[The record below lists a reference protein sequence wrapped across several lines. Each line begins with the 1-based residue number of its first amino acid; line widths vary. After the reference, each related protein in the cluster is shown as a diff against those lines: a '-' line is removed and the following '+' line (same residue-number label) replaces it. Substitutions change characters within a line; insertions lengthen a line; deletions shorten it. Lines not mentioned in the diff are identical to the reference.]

1 MSVPQ
6 SSLLTGTAA
15 EELAASLKG
24 RDFLALADYTPQ
36 ELRYLIDLAIEL
48 KRRQKSGETFH
59 PLKGKTLG
67 MIFEKA
73 STRTRV
79 SFEVGMY
86 QLGGHAL
93 FLSGN
98 DLQIGRG
105 EPVSDTAQVLSR
117 YLDGIMIRTF
127 AHRTVIELARNS
139 TIPVINGLTD
149 SEHPCQVM
157 ADYQTAL
164 EHKGR
169 LEGLK
174 VAYIGDGNNMAHS
187 LLMGAAKLGLHMSV
201 ATPEGYE
208 PDADIVAQTRKV
220 AAGTGSLIHVCRD
233 PREAI
238 EQADIVYTDVWASM
252 GFEAEQAERE
262 KAFAAYQ
269 VNEELTK
276 FAKPDYL
283 FMHCLPAHR
292 GEEVSEGVIDGKH
305 SIVFDE
311 AENRLHAQKAILAAL
326 M

>member
-1 MSVPQ
+1 MSN
-6 SSLLTGTAA
+6 LLT
-15 EELAASLKG
+15 EEIAVSLRG
-24 RDFLALADYTPQ
+24 RDFIGLSDYSPA
-36 ELRYLIDLAIEL
+36 EVRYLIDLAIEL
-48 KRRQKSGETFH
+48 KRKQKAGEAFQ

-67 MIFEKA
+67 MIFEKS

-93 FLSGN
+93 FLSRN

-105 EPVSDTAQVLSR
+105 EPISDTAQVMSR
-117 YLDGIMIRTF
+117 YVDGIMIRTF
-127 AHRTVIELARNS
+127 AHRTVIELARAA

-149 SEHPCQVM
+149 LSHPCQ
-157 ADYQTAL
+157 ALCDYQTVL

-187 LLMGAAKLGLHMSV
+187 LMMGAAKLGMHISV

-208 PDADIVAQTRKV
+208 PDAEMIRLSKEN
-220 AAGTGSLIHVCRD
+220 AAETGSRIVVCRD
-233 PREAI
+233 PKEAV
-238 EQADIVYTDVWASM
+238 ADADVVYTDVWASM
-252 GFEAEQAERE
+252 GFEAEQKERE
-262 KAFAAYQ
+262 LAFANFQ
-269 VNEELTK
+269 VNEELMRY
-276 FAKPDYL
+276 AKNDYL

-305 SIVFDE
+305 SIIFDQ
-311 AENRLHAQKAILAAL
+311 AENRLHAQKAIMAAI